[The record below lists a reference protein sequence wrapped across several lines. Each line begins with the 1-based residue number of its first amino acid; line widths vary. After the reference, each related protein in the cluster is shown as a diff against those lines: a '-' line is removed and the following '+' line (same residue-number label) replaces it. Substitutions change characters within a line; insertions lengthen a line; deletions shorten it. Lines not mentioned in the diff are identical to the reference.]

1 MVLTIALKFFLAL
14 KLLQGSLLIFY
25 LIIYFKMTDGKITL
39 IFTPLIISF
48 LASKFFGRVD
58 SKNYIK
64 ASFQPPGYVFMFV
77 WISTL

>member
-1 MVLTIALKFFLAL
+1 
-14 KLLQGSLLIFY
+14 
-25 LIIYFKMTDGKITL
+25 MTDGKIAL